1 MHFWSKLKK
10 AQTLATRTMATEAAA
25 GAAGWWTD
33 ENALLFSFPTGFS
46 FDSEHNVTARDHVH
60 GQHWAG
66 GGARSGM
73 HAPGTDADAAAG
85 LDPDEVEVE
94 EVAVDDADEAEA
106 AEVGEAALVAAVTR
120 PCGPL
125 APDGACRVGPWWSVG
140 GATVHPGIVR
150 RAVHCCRTSGGVRKP
165 CHPTGA

>member
-10 AQTLATRTMATEAAA
+10 AQTLATRTMAGE
-25 GAAGWWTD
+25 AAGWWTD
-33 ENALLFSFPTGFS
+33 ENALQELLAACLNSGSVEHGHGSSSSSASSLLSSSSSSSSSSSLPTGYS

-106 AEVGEAALVAAVTR
+106 AAEG
-120 PCGPL
+120 CGIL
-125 APDGACRVGPWWSVG
+125 LH
-140 GATVHPGIVR
+140 TEY
-150 RAVHCCRTSGGVRKP
+150 CCIP
-165 CHPTGA
+165 AY